1 VEIPELFGK
10 IESRTETGQLMKIA
24 TYWILFLGQTVGDLT
39 ILSHLIPLL
48 RRLFTS
54 GLHEKAPSKIFVYAA
69 LGVTLIQVCYWL
81 NQRWF
86 ATLRVGQNPLL
97 GHLVLFLSRLNFIF
111 AGAMFSAVYL
121 TRFNEIDIALWGFA
135 LLSTVLFSIFCYSVE
150 LERLGKALIKGK
162 DRS

>member
-1 VEIPELFGK
+1 MEIPELFGK

-121 TRFNEIDIALWGFA
+121 TRLHFGVSHYSLPCCSRYSATRLNLSGF
-135 LLSTVLFSIFCYSVE
+135 
-150 LERLGKALIKGK
+150 GKALIKGK